1 MRVTSGIAIGAVR
14 LAAAAAIALFATS
27 AFAAGKL
34 KVTETVQLG
43 ASADKVWEKLK
54 DFDKWQG
61 WHPAVASTKITKGGD
76 NAVGTVRVL
85 SLNGGGEINET
96 LTGFDA
102 AAKSTSYVI
111 NASPL
116 PVDQYA
122 STLSVA
128 AKDGGTL
135 VTWTSTFDAKGAPDA
150 DAQKVV
156 GGVYRA
162 GLDNLKKMMP

>member
-1 MRVTSGIAIGAVR
+1 MQIKTRMATASLR
-14 LAAAAAIALFATS
+14 LAAAAGLAIFAT
-27 AFAAGKL
+27 AALAAGKL
-34 KVTETVQLG
+34 TVTETVQLG
-43 ASADKVWEKLK
+43 APADKVWEKVK

-61 WHPAVASTKITKGGD
+61 WHPAVASTKITAGGD
-76 NAVGTVRVL
+76 NKAGEVRVL

-96 LTGFDA
+96 LTGFDG
-102 AAKSTSYVI
+102 AAKSYSYVI

-116 PVDQYA
+116 PVDHYA

-135 VTWTSTFDAKGAPDA
+135 ITWTSTFDAKGAPDA
-150 DAQKVV
+150 DAQKVIS
-156 GGVYRA
+156 GVYRA

>member
-1 MRVTSGIAIGAVR
+1 MTARSLFNTSLKALTVASLTL
-14 LAAAAAIALFATS
+14 LATA

-34 KVTETVQLG
+34 TVTETIAL
-43 ASADKVWEKLK
+43 AAPADKVWDKIK

-76 NAVGTVRVL
+76 NKVGTVRVL
-85 SLNGGGEINET
+85 SLNGGGEIAET

-102 AAKSTSYVI
+102 ATKSTSYVI
-111 NASPL
+111 DASPL
-116 PVDQYA
+116 PVDHYA

-128 AKDGGTL
+128 AKDGGSV

-150 DAQKVV
+150 DATKTIS
-156 GGVYRA
+156 GVYRL

>member
-1 MRVTSGIAIGAVR
+1 MT
-14 LAAAAAIALFATS
+14 AAAIFKTSLKAFTVASMTLLATV

-34 KVTETVQLG
+34 TVTETVQL
-43 ASADKVWEKLK
+43 AAPADKVWDKVK

-76 NAVGTVRVL
+76 NKAGTVRVL

-96 LTGFDA
+96 LTAWDG
-102 AAKSTSYVI
+102 AAKSQTYVI

-150 DAQKVV
+150 DATKTIS
-156 GGVYRA
+156 GVYRL

>member
-1 MRVTSGIAIGAVR
+1 MKSFVLNSAVKAFTV
-14 LAAAAAIALFATS
+14 AAMTLLATS

-34 KVTETVQLG
+34 TVTETVALG
-43 ASADKVWEKLK
+43 APADKVWDKLK

-61 WHPAVASTKITKGGD
+61 WHPAVASTIIPTGGD
-76 NAVGTVRVL
+76 NKPGTIRVL

-96 LTGFDA
+96 LTAFDG
-102 AAKSTSYVI
+102 AAKSTAYVI

-128 AKDGGTL
+128 AKDGGSV
-135 VTWTSTFDAKGAPDA
+135 VTWTATFDAKGVADA
-150 DAQKVV
+150 DATKTIS
-156 GGVYRA
+156 GVYRL